1 MSQTIADAR
10 GASRNELDFEL
21 SEMDDEMAEY
31 VAQALEDD
39 WEQQLQESWFFL
51 EVSFNDFGSRG
62 AVAFAKAI
70 GKQTTHLIEFESF
83 TNHITS
89 AGAVAIAQHC
99 LAVPNCRLGGLNL
112 DHNPIESE
120 GVIAL
125 ANALATNT
133 TLDSLTLPRWL
144 CRDAAQALGAALR
157 TNSTLRD
164 LSFDTCHHLEDAE
177 CVRHLAEGL
186 VHNKGLRTL
195 SMPRCNISDSGFRHL
210 WEALRTN
217 QSLRHLQLHRNNIGD
232 EGMTLIAETLQRQAE
247 SIETEDTI
255 PDRSKGLPGKIGKR
269 ELSLRSSCRV
279 AV

>member
-1 MSQTIADAR
+1 MVTEKWKETVSQTIADAR

-112 DHNPIESE
+112 DDNPIESE
-120 GVIAL
+120 GVVAL

-133 TLDSLTLPRWL
+133 TLLDLILPRWL
-144 CRDAAQALGAALR
+144 CRDAAQALPCGR
-157 TNSTLRD
+157 TAPCKACFSRVIIWRMLNVSGTL
-164 LSFDTCHHLEDAE
+164 
-177 CVRHLAEGL
+177 
-186 VHNKGLRTL
+186 
-195 SMPRCNISDSGFRHL
+195 PRESY
-210 WEALRTN
+210 TT
-217 QSLRHLQLHRNNIGD
+217 GD
-232 EGMTLIAETLQRQAE
+232 
-247 SIETEDTI
+247 
-255 PDRSKGLPGKIGKR
+255 
-269 ELSLRSSCRV
+269 
-279 AV
+279 